1 MISLVKNELFKL
13 IKNKKLMMLIIILSL
28 LSCGFLSLCFFQTSN
43 YALNN
48 DINTLNQLKEK
59 DSHLKNDSKDKL
71 PIEKRINQLESMINN
86 HNNLKNKNFNWKKS
100 LQEQNKLL
108 ETKKLNENKTEK
120 GISNTRIEM
129 NNILIN
135 NNIKPASKYS
145 SNSYDFLTT
154 FISIISTFFMFFI
167 IAITISDII
176 SNEYSNNNIQTIL
189 LLPIQKCKII
199 FSKAFASII
208 LLVSTFLLFDLI
220 VFIISGLIYSF
231 GNYKTPIFV
240 NPKFEN
246 SIILNQSYNQYISAL
261 PDTSTYISVGDLL
274 IKAII
279 FQVLFIICTVLFCTL
294 ISLLTKNNI
303 ISLIITVL
311 TPVIALFINSFLAKT
326 GVMKILSVFFVFLN
340 NPIDIITNKYPI
352 VTGCTYINYN
362 SSLIILI
369 VWIILFLFLLKLL
382 SPNLRYKK

>member
-28 LSCGFLSLCFFQTSN
+28 LSFGLISLCFFQTSN
-43 YALNN
+43 YSLNK

-129 NNILIN
+129 NNVLIN
-135 NNIKPASKYS
+135 NNIKPTSKYS

-154 FISIISTFFMFFI
+154 FIYIMSTFFMFFI
-167 IAITISDII
+167 ISITISDII

-199 FSKAFASII
+199 FSKAFAAII

-220 VFIISGLIYSF
+220 VFIISGIIYSF

-261 PDTSTYISVGDLL
+261 PDTSTYISVGNLL

-352 VTGCTYINYN
+352 LTGCTYINYN
-362 SSLIILI
+362 SSLFILI
-369 VWIILFLFLLKLL
+369 IWIILLLSLLKLF
-382 SPNLRYKK
+382 SGNLKYKK